1 MFGAL
6 DNRSELCSA
15 PWIIG
20 PNYLRLLDNRS
31 NVVPAISS
39 MILSIQKTGVIIM
52 ASSRLMSMLF
62 ATGYLMAIKMVNMA
76 YMIRSSTKLT
86 YVASSLEKCSFLS

>member
-1 MFGAL
+1 
-6 DNRSELCSA
+6 
-15 PWIIG
+15 
-20 PNYLRLLDNRS
+20 
-31 NVVPAISS
+31 